1 MMTARIDDLSKREQA
16 ALARWAEMRAMSVH
30 FIDAAARRHWQ
41 NCPER
46 ARWVVL
52 RVRPRCESRVAEW
65 LEERGIETFLP
76 VRKEKYINRRRKETV
91 ESERVVLPGYL
102 FVCCLIGPAAISGLD
117 RLKRDGGMYPHAGDV
132 HGIMTTTDGYAY
144 QVSQERMSK
153 FIDMCHIAE
162 KEPQAQG
169 VHFKR
174 GDRVVLT
181 DGPFAGMEGFVRR
194 FKPRHGR
201 ALVEMRGFKNAPEI
215 DFPVAMLEK
224 S

>member
-76 VRKEKYINRRRKETV
+76 VRKEKYINRRRREALEKE
-91 ESERVVLPGYL
+91 RAVLPGYL
-102 FVCCLIGPAAISGLD
+102 FVRCMVGAAAISGLD
-117 RLKRDGGMYPHAGDV
+117 GLKREGGIYPHAGDV
-132 HGIMTTTDGYAY
+132 HGIMISTDGFAH
-144 QVSQERMSK
+144 QVSPERMNK
-153 FIDMCHIAE
+153 FIDMCSVVE
-162 KEPQAQG
+162 KVQDAPE
-169 VHFKR
+169 VRFRR
-174 GDRVVLT
+174 GDNVLVGF
-181 DGPFAGMEGFVRR
+181 GPFEGMSGFVRKIIR
-194 FKPRHGR
+194 RQPRVV
-201 ALVEMRGFKNAPEI
+201 VELRGFENAPEI

-224 S
+224 L